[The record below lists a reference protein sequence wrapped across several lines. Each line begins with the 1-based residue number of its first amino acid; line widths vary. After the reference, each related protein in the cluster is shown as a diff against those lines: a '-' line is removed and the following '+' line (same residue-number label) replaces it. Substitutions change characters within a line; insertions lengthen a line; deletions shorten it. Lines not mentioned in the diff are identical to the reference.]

1 MLILHHLRQS
11 RSFRIIWLLEEL
23 KLDYKLISYDR
34 KNGLA
39 PKTLKKVHP
48 MGKAPILQ
56 DGKQTLVESAHI
68 IEYVIDYYD
77 NNASNN
83 NANDN
88 NANNNSTNNNHATT
102 PHSLITGKLLRPDY
116 GTKAYEQ
123 YRYWLH
129 FAESSLMPL
138 LVMRLA
144 FDMSIKKSPIGI
156 KQVAKLI
163 KRGVEKGYLTSTL
176 HSELALLDKH
186 LANNKWLCG
195 QMFTAADIHLAFGIE
210 QLNTKEK
217 NQYRHLFDWL
227 KRCQNRPAYQ
237 IAKRKP

>member
-1 MLILHHLRQS
+1 MLTLHHLRQS

-23 KLDYKLISYDR
+23 GLDYKLISYDR

-39 PKTLKKVHP
+39 PKTLKKVHS

-56 DGKQTLVESAHI
+56 DGTQILAESAHI
-68 IEYVIDYYD
+68 IEYVIDHYD
-77 NNASNN
+77 N

-88 NANNNSTNNNHATT
+88 NPNGNHATI
-102 PHSLITGKLLRPDY
+102 PHDLTTGKLLRPDY
-116 GTKAYEQ
+116 GTKDYEQ

-129 FAESSLMPL
+129 FTESSLMPL

-163 KRGVEKGYLTSTL
+163 KRGVEKGYLISTL

-195 QMFTAADIHLAFGIE
+195 QMFTGADIQLAFAID
-210 QLNTKEK
+210 QLNAKEK
-217 NQYRHLFDWL
+217 KQYRHLFDWL
-227 KRCQNRPAYQ
+227 KRCQNRSAYQ
-237 IAKRKP
+237 IAKRKQQ

>member
-1 MLILHHLRQS
+1 MLTLHHLRQS

-23 KLDYKLISYDR
+23 GLDYKLISYDR

-56 DGKQTLVESAHI
+56 DGTQILAESAHI
-68 IEYVIDYYD
+68 IEYVIDHYD
-77 NNASNN
+77 N

-88 NANNNSTNNNHATT
+88 NPNGNHTT
-102 PHSLITGKLLRPDY
+102 ITHNLTTGKLLRPDY
-116 GTKAYEQ
+116 DTKAYEQ

-129 FAESSLMPL
+129 FTESSLMPL

-163 KRGVEKGYLTSTL
+163 KRGVEKSYLISTL
-176 HSELALLDKH
+176 HSELTLLNKH
-186 LANNKWLCG
+186 LASNKWLCG

-227 KRCQNRPAYQ
+227 KRCQNRPAYK
-237 IAKRKP
+237 ITERKQ